1 MTTLPLWERTVLDA
15 PFPNGGAQGLITL
28 QKSWG
33 DLLAGCSHCFNEPAL
48 RGGQVLAQSA
58 GDLGETMPGA
68 ETGGKLPEPCH
79 LERGLHSLVWKNQ
92 VKCMGLEIL

>member
-1 MTTLPLWERTVLDA
+1 MGGGGGVERIDDNLASLGKDGSRCPL
-15 PFPNGGAQGLITL
+15 PNGGAQGLITL

-33 DLLAGCSHCFNEPAL
+33 DVLAGCSHCFNEPAL

-68 ETGGKLPEPCH
+68 ETGGKLPEPC
-79 LERGLHSLVWKNQ
+79 Q
-92 VKCMGLEIL
+92 TP